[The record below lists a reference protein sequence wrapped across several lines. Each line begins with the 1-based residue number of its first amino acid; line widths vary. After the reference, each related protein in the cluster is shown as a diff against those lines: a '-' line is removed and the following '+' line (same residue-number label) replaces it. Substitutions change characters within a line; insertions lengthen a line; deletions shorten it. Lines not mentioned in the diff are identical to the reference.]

1 MNSEIKASDIKG
13 IPVADVLKE
22 LKKGSYYDSICH
34 RYPALNDED
43 IRNVVRFRNK
53 KLIPALL
60 KKDCCHKDIAKKFG
74 ISVSLVWYIN
84 KKLKEEMQ
92 LRKKWGN
99 LSPRVI
105 SRIGTAFHC
114 ENLKELVK
122 KALSRDQV
130 LMTKGIGGISVT
142 ELEKA
147 GAFRN
152 SPPPAILFDDE
163 IPSPKFITK
172 ASHYLNALFTLSAS
186 VKFRQ
191 VALFVDLIVNSGRK
205 LPIDNVTHSEIPCMT
220 GPQSSW
226 CKGILKILR
235 MSGPPRFHWWCPEC
249 GKSGVITDYG
259 DWPANHLNF
268 PVSER
273 GKSEK
278 P

>member
-53 KLIPALL
+53 NLIPALL
-60 KKDCCHKDIAKKFG
+60 KKSCNHKAIAKEFG
-74 ISVSLVWYIN
+74 ISVSLVWYIK
-84 KKLKEEMQ
+84 KKLKEEKQM
-92 LRKKWGN
+92 RKKWGN
-99 LSPRVI
+99 LSTGEVN
-105 SRIGTAFHC
+105 RIKKAFHC

-130 LMTKGIGGISVT
+130 SMTRGIGGIAVA

-147 GAFRN
+147 GAFRH

-172 ASHYLNALFTLSAS
+172 ASHYLNALFILNAS

-191 VALFVDLIVNSGRK
+191 VALFVDLIVNAGRK
-205 LPIDNVTHSEIPCMT
+205 LHPAKNIRPFYSPFDPA
-220 GPQSSW
+220 
-226 CKGILKILR
+226 L
-235 MSGPPRFHWWCPEC
+235 CP
-249 GKSGVITDYG
+249 SVQ
-259 DWPANHLNF
+259 
-268 PVSER
+268 
-273 GKSEK
+273 
-278 P
+278 